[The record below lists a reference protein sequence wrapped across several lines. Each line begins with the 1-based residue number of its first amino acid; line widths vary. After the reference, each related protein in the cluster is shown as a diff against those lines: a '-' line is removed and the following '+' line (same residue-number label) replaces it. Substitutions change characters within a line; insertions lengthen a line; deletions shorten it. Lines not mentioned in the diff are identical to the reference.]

1 MDKRRLAYELRRYI
15 CAQTNRE
22 PPSQPV
28 YAGERET
35 EGEVNLQQTEDKISP
50 GNSEELDR
58 LAVEISDCMDCRLSE
73 NRTNVVFGE
82 GDVGARVMVVGEG
95 PGANEDEQG
104 LPFVGRSGKLL
115 RQGFEKVGL
124 SGEDIYITNV
134 VKCRPPDNRDPRTDE
149 LKACRPY
156 LDQQLELIDPAVI
169 LSLGNF
175 ALGYFLGEDGGIMDA
190 RGETYDFE
198 GYTVVPTFHPSYM
211 LYNPGET
218 KTKQFLSDLKLAVSQ
233 LNG

>member
-1 MDKRRLAYELRRYI
+1 MDKRRLAYELRCYI
-15 CAQTNRE
+15 FAQTNHE
-22 PPSQPV
+22 LPPQPV

-35 EGEVNLQQTEDKISP
+35 EGEVDLPKTEDKISP
-50 GNSEELDR
+50 GNSEELNR
-58 LAVEISDCMDCRLSE
+58 LAAEISGCTDCRLSE

-82 GDVGARVMVVGEG
+82 GDAGARVMVVGEG

-115 RQGFEKVGL
+115 RRGFEKVGL
-124 SGEDIYITNV
+124 SGEELYITNV
-134 VKCRPPDNRDPRTDE
+134 IKCRPPDNRNPRTDE
-149 LKACRPY
+149 LEACRPY
-156 LDQQLELIDPAVI
+156 LDRQFELIDPGVI

-175 ALGYFLGEDGGIMDA
+175 ALNYFLGKDGGIMEA
-190 RGETYDFE
+190 RGKAYDFE

-211 LYNPGET
+211 LYHPSEA
-218 KTKQFLSDLKLAVSQ
+218 KTEQFLSDLKLAASQ